1 MEAIQNDPKIESI
14 KNSAE
19 EIKNAL
25 ISGGEGTVLGY
36 LQTLS
41 TDIFVDNIKNA
52 IKESI
57 KENTADVGKEEYK
70 SELKTYDDMVSDY
83 NKLLESNYKDSGL
96 SYQAILND
104 PSNVY
109 YSDVKNIIEGKQN

>member
-1 MEAIQNDPKIESI
+1 MQAIQEDPKIESI

-25 ISGGEGTVLGY
+25 ASGGDGTVLGY

-52 IKESI
+52 IKESV
-57 KENTADVGKEEYK
+57 KENTADAGKEEYK
-70 SELKTYDDMVSDY
+70 SELKTYNEMVSDY
-83 NKLLESNYKDSGL
+83 DDLLNSKYKDSNL
-96 SYQAILND
+96 SYQDILND

-109 YSDVKNIIEGKQN
+109 YSDVKNVIEGKQN